1 MPKKSRYPKLRVHV
15 KRGRSGQRWTSWWY
29 DMRGTGQ
36 PDIALGTDYAE
47 ALRRWDELHNQRARV
62 AGTLEEAFKD
72 WETKALP
79 GYENRHTREGYTKS
93 LRALRPVF
101 GPAGWDQ
108 VTLPMLVQYLKAR
121 SAKTRAKHELRLLSL
136 VWNWARMEG
145 LTDIAY
151 PAHGMQRT
159 GWMGPSKAREVE
171 VTDDAFGAI
180 YAHADQLLRD
190 AMDIATST
198 GLRVT
203 DVLQLRL
210 SDVRGGK
217 LVVSASKTA
226 KRIEFDLSASAVL
239 PALIERRKADK
250 RPQHLFLLAWGV
262 KVITYRML
270 AARFAKAREEAA
282 KTVPE
287 AAGLILRDMRKRAAQ
302 LAPDLAGAADLL
314 QHDDRALTRKHY
326 RPGQTVKPV
335 R

>member
-1 MPKKSRYPKLRVHV
+1 MPKRSKYPKFRTHT
-15 KRGRSGQRWTSWWY
+15 KKGRGGQRWVSYWY

-47 ALRRWDELHNQRARV
+47 ALRRWDELHNQRTRV

-79 GYENRHTREGYTKS
+79 TYENRHTKEGYTKS

-101 GPAGWDQ
+101 GGAAWEQ

-121 SAKTRAKHELRLLSL
+121 SAKTRAKHELRLLSII
-136 VWNWARMEG
+136 WTWARMEG
-145 LTDIAY
+145 LTDMRY

-159 GWMGPSKAREVE
+159 GWMGESKAREVE
-171 VTDDAFGAI
+171 VTDEAFGAI
-180 YAHADQLLRD
+180 YSHADQLLRD
-190 AMDIATST
+190 ALDIATAT

-203 DVLQLRL
+203 DVIGLRL

-239 PALIERRKADK
+239 PALIERRKGNK
-250 RPQHLFLLAWGV
+250 RPQHLFLLAAGV
-262 KVITYRML
+262 KVVTYRML
-270 AARFAKAREEAA
+270 AARFAKARAEAA

-287 AAGLILRDMRKRAAQ
+287 AADLILRDMRKRAAQ
-302 LAPDLAGAADLL
+302 LADDLAGAANLL
-314 QHDDRALTRKHY
+314 QHDDQALTRKHY